1 MSKLHTHYDNLKV
14 ARDAPPEVIRAA
26 YKTLCHKFHPDRHS
40 DSQRATQAFQ
50 LITQAYVVL
59 SDPDRRAQHDAWITQ
74 REAERASGMQR
85 ATTGASDSN
94 PWNGRERR
102 KRQGSANGT
111 PSAAQLWEQLS
122 ERVSKPLITITL
134 WVSIG
139 LVGAMLLLFHQ
150 S

>member
-1 MSKLHTHYDNLKV
+1 MSGDGFSNGPPPG
-14 ARDAPPEVIRAA
+14 AR
-26 YKTLCHKFHPDRHS
+26 PDWTI
-40 DSQRATQAFQ
+40 DQGWETYSQAE
-50 LITQAYVVL
+50 
-59 SDPDRRAQHDAWITQ
+59 HDVWITQ
-74 REAERASGMQR
+74 REAEQASGMQR
-85 ATTGASDSN
+85 ATTGASVSN